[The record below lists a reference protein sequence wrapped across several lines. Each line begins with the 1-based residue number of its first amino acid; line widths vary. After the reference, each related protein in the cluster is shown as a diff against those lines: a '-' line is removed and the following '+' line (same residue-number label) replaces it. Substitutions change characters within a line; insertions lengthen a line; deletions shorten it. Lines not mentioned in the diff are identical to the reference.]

1 MTFTFDWKPD
11 IFFATKLQ
19 LAVYREQKN
28 CVPPK
33 GLMNFDVMNI
43 MSYEFQKLRLGTI
56 IGIVHLTDELTK
68 RRAFKNT
75 IVSYVC
81 TTPQAANMVRFEN
94 RVLQFLR
101 KIFVRTDLAYYNAG
115 VVVVNSE
122 YVGLK
127 IWSRGHRCEGFK
139 DVECCC
145 CPDFLPTHPCGRQKN
160 DDGAFF
166 SLSFPQSVRLFYL
179 SASLSFYMSTFL
191 FFCLTFYV
199 CLPAFLYVCLSIYL
213 PFSNFLYVFLSVYLP
228 FNLSV

>member
-33 GLMNFDVMNI
+33 GLINFDVMNI

-81 TTPQAANMVRFEN
+81 TTLQAAYMVRFEN
-94 RVLQFLR
+94 
-101 KIFVRTDLAYYNAG
+101 
-115 VVVVNSE
+115 
-122 YVGLK
+122 
-127 IWSRGHRCEGFK
+127 C
-139 DVECCC
+139 
-145 CPDFLPTHPCGRQKN
+145 
-160 DDGAFF
+160 
-166 SLSFPQSVRLFYL
+166 
-179 SASLSFYMSTFL
+179 
-191 FFCLTFYV
+191 
-199 CLPAFLYVCLSIYL
+199 
-213 PFSNFLYVFLSVYLP
+213 VF
-228 FNLSV
+228 